1 MARTK
6 PYDVVLKIYRQAYK
20 ESEPSVDFDELVR
33 NTPYSTFENGKY
45 VEHPE
50 AQMMTE
56 EQIKR
61 CVKYEGWKKK
71 IPYEDY
77 YLDGERYSQIV
88 ESTIKRHRSL
98 SEGDKKA
105 IKFEAYLGCGP
116 TSHKKND

>member
-33 NTPYSTFENGKY
+33 NTPYSTFVNGEY

-50 AQMMTE
+50 AQMMTADE
-56 EQIKR
+56 LNRK
-61 CVKYEGWKKK
+61 VKYEGWKKK
-71 IPYEDY
+71 IPYENY

-98 SEGDKKA
+98 SERDKQS

-116 TSHKKND
+116 SSRKKD